1 LLHLPS
7 IVIEATL
14 YWLLNCSRSG
24 WCFGA
29 FLRFGCVLL
38 LLEGLRIDHITGQDR
53 GCRPA
58 LAGVVA

>member
-14 YWLLNCSRSG
+14 YRFLNCSRSG
-24 WCFGA
+24 WSFRA
-29 FLRFGCVLL
+29 FLRVGRILL
-38 LLEGLRIDHITGQDR
+38 LLEGLRIDDITGLDC

>member
-1 LLHLPS
+1 MLHLPS
-7 IVIEATL
+7 IVIEPNL
-14 YWLLNCSRSG
+14 YRLLDCSGSG

-29 FLRFGCVLL
+29 FRRVGCVLL
-38 LLEGLRIDHITGQDR
+38 LLKGFRIDHIANLNC